1 MILAHTASAQTFSDE
16 ISKVLAFEKR
26 SPANAL
32 IIANI
37 FGGVKVT
44 AYDGDQVLVEV
55 TRSISAKTEARL
67 EKGKTDLQL
76 GILDRADTLIL
87 YVRDGC
93 HEFTQH
99 LRGKHTGHGEWG
111 YEGFQKDCSLAY
123 DYELEF
129 VVKVPVTVNISVS
142 TINDGDIVI
151 ENAMGVVKARNV
163 NGGIKLE
170 NLRNQAE
177 AQTVNGNVD
186 VTYAQNPGKECRF
199 YSLNGDINA
208 LFQPGLSARVGFES
222 FNGSFYTNITRL
234 EHLPATVEKS
244 NHGDGMRYK
253 IDGNRFKVGEG
264 GALLDFE
271 TFNGNVYL
279 KEKIN

>member
-1 MILAHTASAQTFSDE
+1 MVLAQTVSAQTFSDE
-16 ISKVLAFEKR
+16 ISKGLAFEKK

-37 FGGVKVT
+37 FGGVKVI

-55 TRSISAKTEARL
+55 TRSINAKTEARL
-67 EKGKTDLQL
+67 EKGKTEVQL
-76 GILDRADTLIL
+76 GIIDRADTLIL

-93 HEFTQH
+93 HDFTRH
-99 LRGKHTGHGEWG
+99 PRRGKHTGHGEWG

-129 VVKVPVTVNISVS
+129 TVKVPATVNISVS

-151 ENAMGVVKARNV
+151 ENAMGGVKARNV
-163 NGGIKLE
+163 NGGIKLG
-170 NLRNQAE
+170 NMRNQVD

-186 VTYAQNPGKECRF
+186 ITYAQNPGKDCRF

-222 FNGSFYTNITRL
+222 FNGSFYTNITKL
-234 EHLPATVEKS
+234 EQLPATVEKS
-244 NHGDGMRYK
+244 SHGDGMRYK
-253 IDGNRFKVGEG
+253 IDGNRFQVGEG
-264 GALLDFE
+264 GAFLDFE

-279 KEKIN
+279 KEKK